1 MGACEVYVPH
11 TPTYTPTHYLPVVM
25 NEMRLNTMSFN
36 ELDIKLAGRHNGAIV
51 NFARQSMIDGYS
63 KELNRK
69 EKESRKA
76 KQKAARASRRKNR
89 RK

>member
-1 MGACEVYVPH
+1 MEQYERSARIYLENGSRNARRGYMSITRHSGGSGERATFSLSPQGVP
-11 TPTYTPTHYLPVVM
+11 
-25 NEMRLNTMSFN
+25 
-36 ELDIKLAGRHNGAIV
+36 
-51 NFARQSMIDGYS
+51 

-76 KQKAARASRRKNR
+76 KQKAARKSRRKNR

>member
-1 MGACEVYVPH
+1 MEQYARSARI
-11 TPTYTPTHYLPVVM
+11 YLE
-25 NEMRLNTMSFN
+25 NGSRSARRGYMS
-36 ELDIKLAGRHNGAIV
+36 ITRHSGGSGERATFSLKPQGV
-51 NFARQSMIDGYS
+51 S

-76 KQKAARASRRKNR
+76 KQKAARKSRRKNR